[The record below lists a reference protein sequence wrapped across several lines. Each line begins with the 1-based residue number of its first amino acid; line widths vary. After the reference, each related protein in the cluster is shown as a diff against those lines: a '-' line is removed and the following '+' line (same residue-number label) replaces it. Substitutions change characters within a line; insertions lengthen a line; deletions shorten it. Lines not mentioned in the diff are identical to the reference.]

1 MKTAFKWTAIAAAA
15 LVVVVIAALLI
26 IPAFIDVNRYKPELE
41 KYVSEATGRPLS
53 VGGDVRLSLFP
64 WAGVSFSDLKLG
76 NTPAFAEKDFLT
88 VKSFDVRVKLLPL
101 LFKQVEVDRLVVLEP
116 RIFLV
121 SNKDGRVSWDFG
133 AKPAEAG
140 PSTQPGPTPAPTGL
154 PVQSLMVGELS
165 IQNGRLTWIDHG
177 KGSHREISRMNLS
190 LKDVSLERPVRF
202 SFSASFNQKPLAAE
216 GRFGPVGANIGQGA
230 VPLEVKAEAFDQL
243 KLQIKGTV
251 ENLLAA
257 PRASL
262 SVEASEF
269 SPRKLFAEIG
279 QPLPAAADARVL
291 ERLAFTAAVKAD
303 AKAVSVSDGSL
314 ALDDSKLTF
323 NLNAREFS
331 KPDLTFDFK
340 LDRIDL
346 DRYLPP
352 KAAASQQKAPEA
364 QAAPPGGQPASATA
378 EKTDYTPLRQL
389 IMDGRVAVGQLTVNS
404 AKLEDVNLR
413 VAARDGVLSLDP
425 LTMKL
430 YQGTASGKTV
440 VDVKGPSPVT
450 DLQLHLDRVQVH
462 PLLKD
467 LAGKDFLE
475 GTAKAQMTLSMTGD
489 DPARIKQTL
498 GGKGSFVVSDG
509 AIIGVDLAGM
519 ARNVKAAL
527 GGEVKSGP
535 KPRTDF
541 AELLVPFTIDNGVA
555 HTSETTLKSPL
566 LRLLAAGKADLVRE
580 TLDFRV
586 DTKLVGT
593 IKGQGDEKSRSGID
607 VPILVSGSFSNPS
620 FRPDLEGIAKG
631 ELKKALAPL
640 DAGEGKAKEKA
651 RDLIK
656 GILPKKN

>member
-1 MKTAFKWTAIAAAA
+1 
-15 LVVVVIAALLI
+15 L
-26 IPAFIDVNRYKPELE
+26 
-41 KYVSEATGRPLS
+41 
-53 VGGDVRLSLFP
+53 
-64 WAGVSFSDLKLG
+64 
-76 NTPAFAEKDFLT
+76 
-88 VKSFDVRVKLLPL
+88 
-101 LFKQVEVDRLVVLEP
+101 
-116 RIFLV
+116 
-121 SNKDGRVSWDFG
+121 
-133 AKPAEAG
+133 
-140 PSTQPGPTPAPTGL
+140 
-154 PVQSLMVGELS
+154 
-165 IQNGRLTWIDHG
+165 IDHG
-177 KGSHREISRMNLS
+177 KGSRREISRIDLS

-202 SFSASFNQKPLAAE
+202 SFSASFNQKPLSAE

-262 SVEASEF
+262 AVEASEF

-279 QPLPAAADARVL
+279 RPLPATADAKVL
-291 ERLAFTAAVKAD
+291 ERLAFTAVVQAD

-323 NLNAREFS
+323 TLSAREFS
-331 KPDLTFDFK
+331 KPDLTFDLK
-340 LDRIDL
+340 LDQIDL

-352 KAAASQQKAPEA
+352 KAAAGQQKAPEA
-364 QAAPPGGQPASATA
+364 QAAPTGGQPASATA
-378 EKTDYTPLRQL
+378 EKIDYTPLRQL
-389 IMDGRVAVGQLTVNS
+389 VMDGRVAAGKLTVNN
-404 AKLEDVNLR
+404 AKLEDVNLKF
-413 VAARDGVLSLDP
+413 AARDGVLSLDP

-430 YQGTASGKTV
+430 YQGTAAGKTV

-450 DLQLHLDRVQVH
+450 DLQLNLDRVQVH

-475 GTAKAQMTLSMTGD
+475 GTAKTQMTLSMTGD

-498 GGKGSFVVSDG
+498 GGKGSFVVNDG
-509 AIIGVDLAGM
+509 AIVGVDLGGM

-541 AELLVPFTIDNGVA
+541 AELLVPFTIDNGVV

-593 IKGQGDEKSRSGID
+593 IKGQGDEKGRSGID

-620 FRPDLEGIAKG
+620 FRPDLEGLAKG

>member
-566 LRLLAAGKADLVRE
+566 LRLLAAGKADLVKE

>member
-76 NTPAFAEKDFLT
+76 NTPAFAEKDFLA